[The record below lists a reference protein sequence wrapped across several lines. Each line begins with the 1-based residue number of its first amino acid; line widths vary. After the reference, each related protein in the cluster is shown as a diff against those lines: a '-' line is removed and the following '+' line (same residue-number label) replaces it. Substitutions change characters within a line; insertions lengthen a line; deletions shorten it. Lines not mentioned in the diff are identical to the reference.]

1 MARSCG
7 PGRRGY
13 ASTAV
18 QNRPPPLRG
27 RPIYVG
33 RRETIMKIMLQD
45 LRNKLFFRYGGVW
58 TSAPEVAYDFQTAQA
73 VFEFVE
79 REALRDVQL
88 VVKFENPER
97 YEVVSLD
104 WSPASDPTL
113 SHARQDLIDPR
124 TRLRA

>member
-1 MARSCG
+1 
-7 PGRRGY
+7 
-13 ASTAV
+13 
-18 QNRPPPLRG
+18 
-27 RPIYVG
+27 
-33 RRETIMKIMLQD
+33 MKIMLQD

-58 TSAPEVAYDFQTAQA
+58 TSTPEVAYDFQTAQA
-73 VFEFVE
+73 VFEYVE

-104 WSPASDPTL
+104 WSPASDATL

-124 TRLRA
+124 TGLSP